1 MRHTFAAALLF
12 AALAVGQ
19 PQPQLVWEGEADG
32 VHVLHIRGNRLDVDD
47 RQGVPVQRDRHRFFE
62 RLPEL
67 RQDVQMKLQEGRGSV
82 RILQQPRPEN
92 NFTLSVQIEDKQGGS
107 AFYSLSFYWQTS
119 SRSALSFPAPGRSPL
134 QGGGGRATEANEER
148 LTWSG
153 RVDDEVI
160 VECRGQDCRAQTLR
174 GSPATRDRVSFTRPL
189 PERDVRVSLD
199 GVEGR
204 GQVQLAEHPSASNGY
219 TARVRI
225 RDDQGGTGDYT
236 FSLYWTRPA
245 RNQPDRLFA
254 SAGMTWQGRVDG
266 KVRVMVDGSSASTEV
281 LEGGAVRDERVQFV
295 RPLPNAQAPNATVR
309 KVRGRGR
316 VEIVDFPSRG
326 NGYRLVFEI
335 NDSSGGADF
344 YEVEVG
350 W

>member
-1 MRHTFAAALLF
+1 M
-12 AALAVGQ
+12 
-19 PQPQLVWEGEADG
+19 
-32 VHVLHIRGNRLDVDD
+32 
-47 RQGVPVQRDRHRFFE
+47 
-62 RLPEL
+62 
-67 RQDVQMKLQEGRGSV
+67 
-82 RILQQPRPEN
+82 
-92 NFTLSVQIEDKQGGS
+92 
-107 AFYSLSFYWQTS
+107 
-119 SRSALSFPAPGRSPL
+119 
-134 QGGGGRATEANEER
+134 
-148 LTWSG
+148 
-153 RVDDEVI
+153 DDEVI